1 MAPTSKDGP
10 SRYIEAHKDPQGP
23 GDARPTA
30 LQIIQDNGLLG
41 RLTDKTFLVTGGTDG
56 LGKETVRQLV
66 KTGARV
72 FFSARSP
79 EKAEQVRN
87 EILAEGTAGGDLE
100 RSRLEWV
107 KIDNASLQSV
117 REGIEDFLQRS
128 DSLNVLIANV
138 GIALTPH
145 AVTVDGFEKQFA
157 VNHLAHFL
165 MFQLLQPLM
174 LKSSKPDFHSRY
186 VAVSSSAHMLSSVQ
200 IGNYNQDT
208 KATERVDP
216 LCSFTEDTYNPA
228 VAYGQSKTAN
238 IWMANQ
244 IERQYGSEGL
254 HGLSTHPGVIFTAGW
269 AGFDEK
275 AAAGLAQ
282 LFESDAV
289 KASVKNV
296 EQGAATQVMAAVDKE
311 LEGKGGLYL
320 DDAHVADPLLEEQPF
335 SFTGY
340 KPWAYDPEGEVK
352 LWRDSLAMVGL
363 PDSSSHA

>member
-10 SRYIEAHKDPQGP
+10 SRYIEAYKDPQGP

-72 FFSARSP
+72 FFSARSS
-79 EKAEQVRN
+79 EKAEQVRK
-87 EILAEGTAGGDLE
+87 EILAESTAASDLE
-100 RSRLEWV
+100 GPRLEWI
-107 KIDNASLQSV
+107 KIDNASLKSV
-117 REGIEDFLQRS
+117 REGVESFLNRS
-128 DSLNVLIANV
+128 DSLNVLIGNAGV
-138 GIALTPH
+138 GLTPH
-145 AVTVDGFEKQFA
+145 AVTADGFEKQFA

-165 MFQLLQPLM
+165 MFQLLRPLM

-186 VAVSSSAHMLSSVQ
+186 VAVSSSAHMFCPVQ
-200 IGNYNQDT
+200 IGNYNQET

-216 LCSFTEDTYNPA
+216 LCSFTEDTYNPM

-254 HGLSTHPGVIFTAGW
+254 HGLSIHPGAIFTAGF
-269 AGFDEK
+269 ANFDKK
-275 AAAGLAQ
+275 AAAVLAQ
-282 LFESDAV
+282 VFESDV
-289 KASVKNV
+289 IKASMKNV
-296 EQGAATQVMAAVDKE
+296 EQGAATQVMAAIDKE

-320 DDAHVADPLLEEQPF
+320 NDGHVADPLLEEEPIGN
-335 SFTGY
+335 TGY
-340 KPWAYDPEGEVK
+340 RSWAYDPEGEKK
-352 LWRDSLAMVGL
+352 LWRDSLEMVGL
-363 PDSSSHA
+363 SNSA